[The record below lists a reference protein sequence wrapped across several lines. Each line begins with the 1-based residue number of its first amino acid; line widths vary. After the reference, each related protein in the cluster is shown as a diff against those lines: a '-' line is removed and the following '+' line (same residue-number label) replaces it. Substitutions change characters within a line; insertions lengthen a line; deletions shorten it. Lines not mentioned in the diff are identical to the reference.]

1 MDKNY
6 QQTKGSSAV
15 SNISRLSDESS
26 DDSSEQGSN
35 PQVNE
40 DAGDRAEAKDCNAAQ
55 ATKKASK
62 ANNSQHKM
70 KCIYCWSKKTL
81 TDV

>member
-15 SNISRLSDESS
+15 SNISLS
-26 DDSSEQGSN
+26 DDSEGSN
-35 PQVNE
+35 PENEAAIATDQPKDSKEVTNRE
-40 DAGDRAEAKDCNAAQ
+40 DA
-55 ATKKASK
+55 KKSVPK
-62 ANNSQHKM
+62 GKRSQDKM